1 MAAAAALPFVRL
13 SALGQQFY
21 VWPTLPKQRE
31 RGRGEDGASS
41 IDRIFPKKTEEPNP
55 DRNLAHSAIAGHE

>member
-1 MAAAAALPFVRL
+1 MAAAAALPFVR
-13 SALGQQFY
+13 SF
-21 VWPTLPKQRE
+21 E
-31 RGRGEDGASS
+31 RPGATVLCVAHPAKAERGEDGASS